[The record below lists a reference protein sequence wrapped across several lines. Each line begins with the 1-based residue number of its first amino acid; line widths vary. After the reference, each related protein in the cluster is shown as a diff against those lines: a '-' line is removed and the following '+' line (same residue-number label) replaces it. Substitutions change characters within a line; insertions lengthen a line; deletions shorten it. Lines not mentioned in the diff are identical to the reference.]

1 VEGRSAVDLI
11 TNGEIDLVVNTP
23 RGRGPRADGAYIR
36 LAANVQGV
44 PCLTT
49 AAAALAAAGGIAD
62 WARHGLS
69 VRSLQE
75 FHEEGQQRLDL

>member
-1 VEGRSAVDLI
+1 MCASSKRRPASLNLRTASVSKGTAASGGASTASAA
-11 TNGEIDLVVNTP
+11 E
-23 RGRGPRADGAYIR
+23 
-36 LAANVQGV
+36 AAAIS
-44 PCLTT
+44 LTVYHR
-49 AAAALAAAGGIAD
+49 AAALAAAGGIAD